1 MQKGFRNEIDFVISL
16 NNKKY
21 GDLSIEFKSLLS
33 KLFKNLNTDTN
44 IICWQSKYSE
54 KADIKIKINNEI
66 KGVSIKCGA
75 RAMGL
80 FDCDCLAEGKL
91 ADLVLLDL
99 KQPNM
104 QPENNIIKNFND
116 FIKGYVKGNKVDA
129 KTYINNNKEEIAEII
144 DSFNKLYVKINLILR
159 FIFQGTELQKYDCDA
174 IIYGTPSKFL
184 WATKNEVIE
193 YLVNYDTISI
203 YQIGLSALS
212 IKCYDRNLKNNQS
225 RINCTEDIQVKW
237 YTFKKDLLYL
247 TKIREAK
254 SIQLYN

>member
-75 RAMGL
+75 NCSFHQESVQKFSNYLIKIGV
-80 FDCDCLAEGKL
+80 K
-91 ADLVLLDL
+91 
-99 KQPNM
+99 
-104 QPENNIIKNFND
+104 NNIIKNFND

-129 KTYINNNKEEIAEII
+129 KTYINNNKEEIVEII
-144 DSFNKLYVKINLILR
+144 DSFNKVYVKINLILR

-225 RINCTEDIQVKW
+225 RINCIEDIQVKW

>member
-75 RAMGL
+75 NCSFHQESVQKFSNYLIKIG
-80 FDCDCLAEGKL
+80 
-91 ADLVLLDL
+91 V
-99 KQPNM
+99 
-104 QPENNIIKNFND
+104 ENNIIKNFND

-159 FIFQGTELQKYDCDA
+159 FIFQGTELLF
-174 IIYGTPSKFL
+174 I
-184 WATKNEVIE
+184 
-193 YLVNYDTISI
+193 
-203 YQIGLSALS
+203 
-212 IKCYDRNLKNNQS
+212 
-225 RINCTEDIQVKW
+225 
-237 YTFKKDLLYL
+237 
-247 TKIREAK
+247 
-254 SIQLYN
+254 

>member
-66 KGVSIKCGA
+66 KGASIKCGA
-75 RAMGL
+75 NCSFHQESVQKFSNYLIKIG
-80 FDCDCLAEGKL
+80 
-91 ADLVLLDL
+91 V
-99 KQPNM
+99 
-104 QPENNIIKNFND
+104 ENNIIKNFND

>member
-75 RAMGL
+75 NCSFHQESVQKFSNYLIKIG
-80 FDCDCLAEGKL
+80 
-91 ADLVLLDL
+91 V
-99 KQPNM
+99 
-104 QPENNIIKNFND
+104 ENNIIKNFND

-193 YLVNYDTISI
+193 YLVNYDNNHEV
-203 YQIGLSALS
+203 YLKFSALNLKS
-212 IKCYDRNLKNNQS
+212 YDRNLRNNEMRKTKQNEIQIKWCTINADLENIKKLRVSNKN
-225 RINCTEDIQVKW
+225 
-237 YTFKKDLLYL
+237 KKISNNY
-247 TKIREAK
+247 
-254 SIQLYN
+254 